1 MTLHPAPTPRVES
14 EANLDLRAYGSADSE
29 EREQIIEAWAPLVCW
44 FLSAVARMPPWRGLA
59 YRGVRDD
66 ARMMRLLYTL
76 GRTVQWGGFTST
88 STDFATALSFAGD
101 AGVVLSLQ
109 IVAGTDVSRLSFC
122 AHEHEILLMPNSQLV
137 VSSEPHAE
145 VYEDEP
151 YTVIHLVQLS
161 ARGTLVS

>member
-1 MTLHPAPTPRVES
+1 MILHPAPTPRVES

-88 STDFATALSFAGD
+88 STDFATALSFAGE
-101 AGVVLSLQ
+101 AAVVLSLQ
-109 IVAGTDVSRLSFC
+109 IVEGTDVSPFC
-122 AHEHEILLMPNSQLV
+122 GHEAEVLLMPNSTLV
-137 VSSEPHAE
+137 VSSEPRTE
-145 VYEDEP
+145 VYEDAL
-151 YTVIHLVQLS
+151 YTVIDLVQLS